1 MNFFG
6 KVWQRILLQGKNPDP
21 VEELLNQIFELTDQG
36 IQDIN
41 GNQFGSAAIKFQA
54 ILDARNELWQLYDEA
69 KNEV

>member
-1 MNFFG
+1 MNFFT
-6 KVWQRILLQGKNPDP
+6 KVWQRVLIQGKKEDP
-21 VEELLNQIFELTDQG
+21 VEDLLNQIFELSDQG

-54 ILDARNELWQLYDEA
+54 ILDARNELWKLYDDA